1 MAART
6 NSLRAGDRV
15 RIVDRAA
22 TPQDLKS
29 GLYFSH
35 YRGMVGTIQKVYGAE
50 AAVEVELEALPEDIW
65 KRHMQVRD
73 QMRERW
79 LEGLSPDAR
88 RKLTP
93 EQKQFDLRYVV
104 LVGVQDL
111 EKRRADRARK
121 PA

>member
-1 MAART
+1 MAAGT
-6 NSLRAGDRV
+6 PHLRAGDRV
-15 RIVDRAA
+15 RIVDRPA
-22 TPQDLKS
+22 TPQDQKS
-29 GLYFSH
+29 GLYFGH

-50 AAVEVELEALPEDIW
+50 AAVEVELDALPEDIW

-79 LEGLSPDAR
+79 LEGLSPEIR

-104 LVGVQDL
+104 LVATQDL
-111 EKRRADRARK
+111 EKRRAERTRK

>member
-1 MAART
+1 MVIGT
-6 NSLRAGDRV
+6 PTLRAGDRV
-15 RIVDRAA
+15 RIVDRPA
-22 TPQDLKS
+22 TPQDAKS
-29 GLYFSH
+29 GLYFGH
-35 YRGMVGTIQKVYGAE
+35 YRGMIGRIQKVYGTE
-50 AAVEVELEALPEDIW
+50 VAVEVELDALPEDIW

-79 LEGLSPDAR
+79 LEGMSPDAR

-104 LVGVQDL
+104 LVGAQDL
-111 EKRRADRARK
+111 EKRRAERVRK